1 MLNQNIFRE
10 YDIRGIAD
18 HELLTPDAEKLGQGL
33 ATYVIRHSGS
43 RICLGCDCRLS
54 GNRLHDAVLKGMTA
68 AGAKVLDLG
77 TVPTPV
83 LYYAV
88 THFQADGGIMV
99 TGSHNP
105 PEYNG
110 FKTVCG
116 TGTLHG
122 KAIQD
127 VYRLISDEDLDS
139 GKGSV
144 EKVDAV
150 TPYVEEIA
158 GQFDFKRKIKV
169 VVDAGNGTAG
179 PVAHAVLSRLN
190 VEAIEL
196 FFEMDGNFPN
206 HHPDP
211 TVLKNLDHLRKTV
224 KEQKADLGIAFDGDG
239 DRLGAVDERG
249 RVIYGDMLLLIC
261 AREILAR
268 KPGSTFIGEVKC
280 SQVMYDKIRELGGH
294 AIMYKTGHSLIKA
307 KMKQEHAELAGEMSG
322 HMFFADRYYGYDD
335 AIYAACRLLE
345 IVSNSNAPLSAQLKD
360 IPKLVSTPELRSDC
374 PDEAKFQIIA
384 KVADIMRR
392 DRPIV
397 EVDGVRV
404 PFENGWGL
412 VRASN
417 TQPVLVM
424 RFEATSEELL
434 KQYQKQVEDVVERA
448 KKEVKGS

>member
-1 MLNQNIFRE
+1 MLNRNIFRE

-18 HELLTPDAEKLGQGL
+18 QELLSPDAELLGQGL
-33 ATYVIRHSGS
+33 ATYLIRHSGS

-54 GNRLHDAVLKGMTA
+54 GARLHDAVLKGLLK

-83 LYYAV
+83 LYYAAV
-88 THFQADGGIMV
+88 HFKADGGIMI

-110 FKTVCG
+110 IKTVCG
-116 TGTLHG
+116 AGTLYG

-127 VYRLISDEDLDS
+127 VYRLITENDLDS

-144 EKVDAV
+144 EKTDAV
-150 TPYVEEIA
+150 TPYVEEIT
-158 GQFDFKRKIKV
+158 GQFKYKRKVKV

-190 VEAIEL
+190 VDAVEL
-196 FFEMDGNFPN
+196 FFEMDGTFPN

-211 TVLKNLDHLRKTV
+211 TVLENLSDLRKTV
-224 KEQKADLGIAFDGDG
+224 KEHKADLGIAFDGDG
-239 DRLGAVDERG
+239 DRIGAVDEHG
-249 RVIYGDMLLLIC
+249 RVVYGDMLLLIF
-261 AREILAR
+261 AREILSR

-280 SQVMYDKIRELGGH
+280 SQIMYDKIRELGGNP
-294 AIMYKTGHSLIKA
+294 IMYKTGHSLIKA

-322 HMFFADRYYGYDD
+322 HMFFADRYYGFDD

-345 IVSNSNAPLSAQLKD
+345 IVADSDAPLSAQLKD
-360 IPKLVSTPELRSDC
+360 IPKLVSTPELRIDC
-374 PDEAKFQIIA
+374 PDGVKFDVIA
-384 KVADIMRR
+384 KVAEMMRR

-397 EVDGVRV
+397 DIDGVRV
-404 PFENGWGL
+404 PFKDGWGL

-424 RFEATSEELL
+424 RFEAASEDLL
-434 KQYQKQVEDVVERA
+434 EQYKKQIEDAVERA
-448 KKEVKGS
+448 KKDLKIA